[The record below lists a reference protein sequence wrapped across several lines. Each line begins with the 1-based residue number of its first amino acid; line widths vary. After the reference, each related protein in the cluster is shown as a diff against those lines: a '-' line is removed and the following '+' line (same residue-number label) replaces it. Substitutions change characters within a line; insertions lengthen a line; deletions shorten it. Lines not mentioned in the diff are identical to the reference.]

1 MPTLSYRRS
10 GPESQCPLVLI
21 HALPLN
27 SHMWDSVRSELADI
41 DLVTPDAPGFGESP
55 AGSEFGE
62 PSISSYAQAL
72 YELIQSLGL
81 ERLVL
86 GGLSM
91 GGAVCAEFVAQYP
104 HMVAGLALMD
114 TNINADTQAQRENR
128 LRIAAQA
135 EAGNGYSAVQNWSET
150 MLSSEASEQLRTQI
164 DDELRALPDAGLAY
178 QQRAMA
184 GRVDRADSVARV
196 EGPVFLGRGDQDPTC
211 SLEYLMNLALAAHAP
226 RIVEFSPASHFSANE
241 QPLQVASFLRSL
253 YEASVK

>member
-1 MPTLSYRRS
+1 MPMLSYRRS

-27 SHMWDSVRSELADI
+27 SHMWDSVRSELSDI
-41 DLVTPDAPGFGESP
+41 DVVTPDAPGFGDSP
-55 AGSEFGE
+55 AGVEFGE

-72 YELIQSLGL
+72 YELTQSLGVN
-81 ERLVL
+81 RLVL

-91 GGAVCAEFVAQYP
+91 GGAVCAEFVAQHP
-104 HMVAGLALMD
+104 RMVAGLALMD
-114 TNINADTQAQRENR
+114 TNINADTPQQRENR
-128 LRIAAQA
+128 LRIAAIA
-135 EAGNGYSAVQNWSET
+135 ESGHGYSAVEQWSET
-150 MLSSEASEQLRTQI
+150 MLSSEANAQLRAQI
-164 DDELRALPDAGLAY
+164 DDELKALPNAGLAY

-211 SLEYLMNLALAAHAP
+211 SAEYLMNLALSARCP

-241 QPLQVASFLRSL
+241 QPSQVASFLRSL